1 MRPRPMAG
9 MWWAAAKNTPRLNAT
24 WNLQNKSGKITK
36 MLQFPYISEI
46 FLNFVKWNIEV
57 FNFSFI

>member
-1 MRPRPMAG
+1 
-9 MWWAAAKNTPRLNAT
+9 MWWAAAKSTPRLNAT
-24 WNLQNKSGKITK
+24 WNLQNKFGKITK

-57 FNFSFI
+57 FKFSFI